1 MASGASTGCDYMRIL
16 GLVVLYIAV
25 ALFGA
30 AALAKLPHVLYGKR
44 IAGQVVDADT
54 GQPIAG
60 AHVAFIWVSGIIPSG
75 FTGHNSRDICYH
87 AAAAVTDK
95 TGHFQ
100 VEPWRKWST
109 YSVYPEEPIALVYAA
124 EYEPA
129 QQPLHQGPSIRPT
142 DRVEE
147 RYALKRFSGAVDRRM
162 NSLFFGL
169 ANQAC
174 AYGGDS
180 QKSLYPM
187 LRAIHAEART
197 IARTRDEYDT
207 VHVIARLAAKAAL
220 AGDPDGPSDDEPL
233 NEFIG
238 KYLK

>member
-1 MASGASTGCDYMRIL
+1 MKVL

-87 AAAAVTDK
+87 AAAAVTDQA
-95 TGHFQ
+95 GHFG

-109 YSVYPEEPIALVYAA
+109 YSVYPEEPIALVYARNYA
-124 EYEPA
+124 PR
-129 QQPLHQGPSIRPT
+129 QIPLHLGFAIAPI
-142 DRVEE
+142 E
-147 RYALKRFSGAVDRRM
+147 RMNERFALKAFKGNNDERM
-162 NSLFFGL
+162 EVLFWGL
-169 ANQAC
+169 ANRDC
-174 AYGGDS
+174 PYGGKS
-180 QKSLYPM
+180 QRSLYPM
-187 LRAIHAEART
+187 LKLVYEEARS
-197 IARTRDEYDT
+197 IARTQEQEQS
-207 VHVIARLAAKAAL
+207 VHTIAGFAADAAL
-220 AGDPDGPSDDEPL
+220 ALNPNGPVHDEAT
-233 NEFIG
+233 NAFIEEH
-238 KYLK
+238 LK

>member
-1 MASGASTGCDYMRIL
+1 MRVL

-87 AAAAVTDK
+87 AAAAVTDQA
-95 TGHFQ
+95 GRFRI
-100 VEPWRKWST
+100 EPWRKWST
-109 YSVYPEEPIALVYAA
+109 YNVYPEEPVALVYARN
-124 EYEPA
+124 YIPD
-129 QQPLHQGPSIRPT
+129 QILLHEGYYMAPI
-142 DRVEE
+142 E
-147 RYALKRFSGAVDRRM
+147 RM
-162 NSLFFGL
+162 NERFTLKVFKGTDDTRMHALFWGL
-169 ANQAC
+169 TNRDC
-174 AYGGDS
+174 MYGGQS

-187 LRAIHAEART
+187 LKAVYEEARSIARTPDQQQTART
-197 IARTRDEYDT
+197 IAEF
-207 VHVIARLAAKAAL
+207 AADAAL
-220 AGDPDGPSDDEPL
+220 ALNPNGPVH
-233 NEFIG
+233 NATTNAFIEEH
-238 KYLK
+238 LK